1 MKLIVLLYR
10 YLLFYVKEVCLMYKR
25 ILVAVDGSENSKRAA
40 QHAAKLAALSK
51 DTHVEIIFVQDFE
64 KIRSDVKQ
72 KPGTPDIDI
81 ERKKRLAPIKGVF
94 ELPLVS
100 HELVIK
106 QGDPG
111 STIVSFANRGGFD
124 LVVIGSR
131 GLNSFQEMVIGSVS
145 QKVAKKVNAPV
156 MIVK

>member
-1 MKLIVLLYR
+1 
-10 YLLFYVKEVCLMYKR
+10 MYKR

-40 QHAAKLAALSK
+40 EHAAKLAALSK
-51 DTHVEIIFVQDFE
+51 EAHVEIIFVQDFE
-64 KIRSDVKQ
+64 KIRPDAKQ
-72 KPGTPDIDI
+72 KTGTPDIDS
-81 ERKKRLAPIKGVF
+81 ERKKRIAPIKGVF
-94 ELPLVS
+94 EQPYVS
-100 HELVIK
+100 HEIVVK
-106 QGDPG
+106 QGEPG

-156 MIVK
+156 LIVK

>member
-1 MKLIVLLYR
+1 
-10 YLLFYVKEVCLMYKR
+10 MYKR

-40 QHAAKLAALSK
+40 GHAAKLAGLSK
-51 DTHVEIIFVQDFE
+51 ETHVEILYVQDFE
-64 KIRSDVKQ
+64 RIQSDAQQ
-72 KPGTPDIDI
+72 KSRATTIDN
-81 ERKKRLAPIKGVF
+81 ERQKRLAPIRGVF
-94 ELPLVS
+94 EQPLVS
-100 HELVIK
+100 HELIVK
-106 QGDPG
+106 QGEPG

-145 QKVAKKVNAPV
+145 QKVAKRVNAPV

>member
-1 MKLIVLLYR
+1 
-10 YLLFYVKEVCLMYKR
+10 MYKR

-51 DTHVEIIFVQDFE
+51 ETHVEILYVQDFE
-64 KIRSDVKQ
+64 KIQSDAIQ
-72 KPGTPDIDI
+72 KTRTPTIDI
-81 ERKKRLAPIKGVF
+81 ESKKRLAPIIGVF
-94 ELPLVS
+94 EQPIVS
-100 HELVIK
+100 HELIVK
-106 QGDPG
+106 QGEPG

-131 GLNSFQEMVIGSVS
+131 GLNSFQEMVLGSVS
-145 QKVAKKVNAPV
+145 QKVAKRVNAPV

>member
-1 MKLIVLLYR
+1 
-10 YLLFYVKEVCLMYKR
+10 MYKR

-51 DTHVEIIFVQDFE
+51 ETHVEILYVQDFE
-64 KIRSDVKQ
+64 KIQSDAIQ
-72 KPGTPDIDI
+72 KTRTATIDL
-81 ERKKRLAPIKGVF
+81 ESKKRLAPIMGVF
-94 ELPLVS
+94 EQPIVS
-100 HELVIK
+100 HELIVK
-106 QGDPG
+106 QGEPG

-131 GLNSFQEMVIGSVS
+131 GLNSFQEMVLGSVS
-145 QKVAKKVNAPV
+145 QKVAKRVNAPV